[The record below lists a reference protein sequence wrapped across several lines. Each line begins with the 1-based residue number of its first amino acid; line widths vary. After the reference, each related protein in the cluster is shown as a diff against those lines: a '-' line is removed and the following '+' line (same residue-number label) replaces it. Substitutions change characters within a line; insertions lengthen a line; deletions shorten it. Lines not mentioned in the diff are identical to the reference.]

1 MVEEILISNLSLFPN
16 PSMGVFKLRLDSK
29 MKTSF
34 ELEIL
39 SSTGQVLYVSSE
51 EISEGLNEISINQPD
66 LSNGLYLIKLKNS
79 ETGVLETIHFMK
91 K

>member
-1 MVEEILISNLSLFPN
+1 
-16 PSMGVFKLRLDSK
+16 MGVFKLRLDSK